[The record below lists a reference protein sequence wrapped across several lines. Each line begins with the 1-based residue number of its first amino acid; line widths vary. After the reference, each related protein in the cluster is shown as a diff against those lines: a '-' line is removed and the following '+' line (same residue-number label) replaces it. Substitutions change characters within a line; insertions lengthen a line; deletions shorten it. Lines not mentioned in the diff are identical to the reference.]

1 MSETHTGI
9 RRTGPMNWTP
19 EADSALLVIDVQRD
33 FCPGGS
39 LAVVGGDA
47 VVAPLNSAAQR
58 WADADRLVVAT
69 RDWHPARTVH
79 FQAYG
84 GTWPPHCVQGTPGA
98 EFHPA
103 LRLPPSAIVV
113 SSGMGEDEDGYSA
126 FDARDDDGRPLV
138 DLLRDRGIRHLYIG
152 GLATDYCVKASVL
165 DGRRHGFAV
174 TVFEDAVR
182 AVNLQPEDGERALAE
197 MRAAGAQIATS
208 ASLV

>member
-1 MSETHTGI
+1 
-9 RRTGPMNWTP
+9 MNWTP

-98 EFHPA
+98 EFHPD
-103 LRLPPSAIVV
+103 LKLPREAQIISKADKR
-113 SSGMGEDEDGYSA
+113 DEDSYSA
-126 FDARDDDGRPLV
+126 FGGT
-138 DLLRDRGIRHLYIG
+138 DLAKRLRQAGVRRVWIG
-152 GLATDYCVKASVL
+152 GC
-165 DGRRHGFAV
+165 
-174 TVFEDAVR
+174 R
-182 AVNLQPEDGERALAE
+182 APNR
-197 MRAAGAQIATS
+197 RAAGCAAVDGGPRVSVRLGNHRWEIATEGSVAKIS
-208 ASLV
+208 AMSVPQTK

>member
-69 RDWHPARTVH
+69 RDWHPARTIH

-84 GTWPPHCVQGTPGA
+84 GPWPPHCVQGTPGA

-103 LRLPPSAIVV
+103 LRLPESAIVV
-113 SSGMGEDEDGYSA
+113 SSGMEENEDGYSA
-126 FDARDDDGRPLV
+126 FEAQDPAGRAV
-138 DLLRDRGIRHLYIG
+138 ADLLRDLGVQRLYVG

-165 DGRRHGFAV
+165 DARKLGFDV
-174 TVFEDAVR
+174 TVLEDAVR
-182 AVNLQPEDGERALAE
+182 GV
-197 MRAAGAQIATS
+197 
-208 ASLV
+208 